1 MSSDSSGGSG
11 NISAVRSG
19 SLREQVT
26 RALEAAVIAGELQ
39 PGVIYSAPTL
49 AERFRVSATP
59 VREAMLD
66 LVNEGMVEPVRNR
79 GFRVV
84 EVSEADLDQISQIR
98 LLVEVPTMGQVA
110 KLLTQE
116 KIAELNELGSAIED
130 AAKRG
135 DLINYLD
142 CDRKFHAQLIAAMA
156 NPRLTDLVDRLRRQ
170 ARLFGLQE
178 LSDTGKLVASAQEHR
193 ALLRVLQS
201 GDVAASEALMTAHI
215 AHTRG
220 LWAGR
225 SDEERGQGS
234 SPGGDPQDPPRAP
247 APRPPP
253 HSPALS
259 PFTADLRP
267 AVAVGPAIRPD

>member
-1 MSSDSSGGSG
+1 MSGDSSGGPG

-39 PGVIYSAPTL
+39 PGIIYSAPAL
-49 AERFRVSATP
+49 AERFGVSATP

-66 LVNEGMVEPVRNR
+66 LVGEGMVEPVRNR

-110 KLLTQE
+110 KLLTAE
-116 KIAELNELGSAIED
+116 KIAELNALGQAIEE
-130 AAKRG
+130 AAQEG
-135 DLINYLD
+135 NLIEYLD
-142 CDRKFHAQLIAAMA
+142 CDRKFHAQLIAAIA

-178 LSDTGKLVASAQEHR
+178 LADTGKLVASAQEHR
-193 ALLRVLQS
+193 TLLRVLQS
-201 GDVAASEALMTAHI
+201 GDVAASESLMTAHI

-225 SDEERGQGS
+225 SDE
-234 SPGGDPQDPPRAP
+234 AP
-247 APRPPP
+247 EQA
-253 HSPALS
+253 
-259 PFTADLRP
+259 
-267 AVAVGPAIRPD
+267 